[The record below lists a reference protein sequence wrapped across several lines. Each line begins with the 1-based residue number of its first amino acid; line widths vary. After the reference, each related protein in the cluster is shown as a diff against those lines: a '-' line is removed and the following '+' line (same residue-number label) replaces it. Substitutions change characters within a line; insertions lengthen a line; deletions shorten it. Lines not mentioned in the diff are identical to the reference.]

1 MGSRWPAAT
10 ICDEP
15 DPPPYLLL
23 SSFFSLLPTPL
34 TLADFE
40 ALVQRLKGEIPA
52 DYLRGVADITV
63 SPRAVPHPESPDVFT
78 MGECVPLL
86 VVMEDD
92 DDADSSRIV
101 LYHGSFAALAQ
112 LNPEFDWE
120 DEAWE
125 TLTHELRH
133 HLERRAGEYGLETY
147 DWAADQNFARRDGE
161 SFDPGFYLDG
171 ERLAPEVYHVE
182 GDVFIDRRV
191 ANLRHEVEFEWQG
204 RTYRVTPPPDMTL
217 PAFLTI
223 VHADAKAEDG
233 DLILVLRRRP
243 GLRSLLKPSEPYE
256 VSVEAESRG

>member
-1 MGSRWPAAT
+1 MRRVAWLHS
-10 ICDEP
+10 
-15 DPPPYLLL
+15 LLL
-23 SSFFSLLPTPL
+23 TPHCWPRPV
-34 TLADFE
+34 TYQDFE
-40 ALVQRLKGEIPA
+40 ALITRLTDSIPA
-52 DYLRGVADITV
+52 EHLQGVAAISV

-92 DDADSSRIV
+92 EDADSSRIV

-120 DEAWE
+120 EEAWE

-161 SFDPGFYLDG
+161 PFDPGFYFDG
-171 ERLAPEVYHVE
+171 EQLAPGVYEVE
-182 GDVFIDRRV
+182 GDIFVDRRV
-191 ANLRHEVEFEWQG
+191 SDVPDEIALEWQG
-204 RTYRVTPPPDMTL
+204 RKYRVVPPADITL

-223 VHADAKAEDG
+223 VRADARAEDG

-243 GLRSLLKPSEPYE
+243 GLRSFLKPSEPYE
-256 VSVEAESRG
+256 AEVRSEE

>member
-1 MGSRWPAAT
+1 VTYP
-10 ICDEP
+10 E
-15 DPPPYLLL
+15 
-23 SSFFSLLPTPL
+23 
-34 TLADFE
+34 FE
-40 ALVQRLKGEIPA
+40 ALVHQLIGAIPP

-63 SPRAVPHPESPDVFT
+63 SPRAVPHIESPDVFT

-86 VVMEDD
+86 AVMEDD
-92 DDADSSRIV
+92 GDADSSRIV

-112 LNPEFDWE
+112 LNPAFDWE
-120 DEAWE
+120 EEAWE

-161 SFDPGFYLDG
+161 PFDPGFYLDG
-171 ERLAPEVYHVE
+171 EQPAPGVYQVE

-191 ANLRHEVEFEWQG
+191 SDLPHEVEFEWQG
-204 RTYRVTPPPDMTL
+204 RTYRVMPPPDMTL

-223 VHADAKAEDG
+223 VGSDADEEDG
-233 DLILVLRRRP
+233 DLIIVLRRRP

-256 VSVEAESRG
+256 AEVRVSEE